1 MGRHSNY
8 KLLSNQYFI
17 PKFYENFISKP
28 YYAISVWMWEVVEVK
43 LIDASIDGL
52 AHLVNKLGV
61 KVRPIQTG
69 NLSSSLRLM
78 VFGLIL
84 GLVFA
89 LVLSVL

>member
-1 MGRHSNY
+1 M
-8 KLLSNQYFI
+8 
-17 PKFYENFISKP
+17 
-28 YYAISVWMWEVVEVK
+28 SVWLWNVIEVK

-52 AHLVNKLGV
+52 ANLVNKLGV

-78 VFGLIL
+78 VLGLIL
-84 GLVFA
+84 GLVFT

>member
-1 MGRHSNY
+1 M
-8 KLLSNQYFI
+8 
-17 PKFYENFISKP
+17 KFVFQKP
-28 YYAISVWMWEVVEVK
+28 YYAISVWVWKVIEIK

-52 AHLVNKLGV
+52 AHFINKLGV
-61 KVRPIQTG
+61 KARPIQSG

-78 VFGLIL
+78 SLGLIL